1 MSVLRV
7 VFVRPVSGARSAV
20 SAWARCEAGRFATIA
35 WPSAQACHGIAAPT
49 SRICTVLSGRNTWCS
64 TMTRLPDSVATQT
77 ASPACWASDSAQRS
91 DLARSSEP
99 SR

>member
-1 MSVLRV
+1 M
-7 VFVRPVSGARSAV
+7 

-77 ASPACWASDSAQRS
+77 ASPACWARDSAQRS